1 MPSISV
7 RTSGNRTNAS
17 AQALASDYKWRR
29 LDRHLGMKVDQW
41 IIGSHSQQTD
51 LAPLLRKLAQAL
63 REKRMVFS
71 QETADDK
78 NRIQALDFRKLEAEP
93 RDTLEFGV
101 GGKITPARTEIDIS
115 RTDPGHQLLEQI
127 QLFKR

>member
-1 MPSISV
+1 MRIGGYECQTPLA
-7 RTSGNRTNAS
+7 TAGSGGARWCVAVKDGRRYFLKQFLS
-17 AQALASDYKWRR
+17 PVQPLPGAALS
-29 LDRHLGMKVDQW
+29 
-41 IIGSHSQQTD
+41 
-51 LAPLLRKLAQAL
+51 PAL